1 MARKPTQ
8 ETEPKAEPIPVAPP
22 ILPQQGGSFVYDAAG
37 NLIAEADLE
46 APVEGAVQ
54 EPVQPAV
61 QEGN

>member
-8 ETEPKAEPIPVAPP
+8 EADTRADAIPVAPP
-22 ILPQQGGSFVYDAAG
+22 ILPQEGGSFVYDAAG
-37 NLIAEADLE
+37 NLIAEADVE
-46 APVEGAVQ
+46 TPVEGAVQ